1 MDAILE
7 SNTKTMPPI
16 NLHVTQLE
24 ASIIKLSSIGVSS
37 SEIAKKLGVSQ
48 QDIDN
53 HKKRIR
59 KKLNAK
65 NDLQASF
72 FAKTFGLIQ
81 N

>member
-1 MDAILE
+1 
-7 SNTKTMPPI
+7 MPPI
-16 NLHVTQLE
+16 NLHVTKFE
-24 ASIIKLSSIGVSS
+24 ASILKLSSIGVSS
-37 SEIAKKLGVSQ
+37 LEIAKTLGVP
-48 QDIDN
+48 QDEIEN

-72 FAKTFGLIQ
+72 YAKTFGLIQ

>member
-1 MDAILE
+1 
-7 SNTKTMPPI
+7 MPPI
-16 NLHVTQLE
+16 NLHVTKFE

-37 SEIAKKLGVSQ
+37 TEIAKKLGVSS
-48 QDIDN
+48 DEIDN